1 MTKIIQFSAKT
12 YSDAVYVEG
21 MANHDRNME
30 FELERHCRR
39 YFNENYKRFFF
50 CGEDERMEIY
60 QNSFIKLWENIE
72 KGKLYVK
79 EGVLYG
85 ADKKPFT
92 GRLTTYFM
100 SIAKFKYLEYARS
113 NKYESDV
120 DIDDKKGNLHNCSI
134 CSDDTDFLY
143 DKSSLTM
150 EDIIAD
156 CIAVMSDRCNQLLK
170 KFYYE
175 EKSLDVILTEIP
187 TITNKNA
194 LKTMKFK
201 CMSTLRS
208 NAKSMYNRYCNC

>member
-30 FELERHCRR
+30 FELERHCRS
-39 YFNENYKRFFF
+39 YFNENYKRVFF

-85 ADKKPFT
+85 NNNKPFT
-92 GRLTTYFM
+92 GKLTTYFM
-100 SIAKFKYLEYARS
+100 SIARFKYLEYARS
-113 NKYESDV
+113 INNETDV
-120 DIDDKKGNLHNCSI
+120 DIDDKITELI
-134 CSDDTDFLY
+134 Y
-143 DKSSLTM
+143 DQSSTTM
-150 EDIIAD
+150 EDIISD
-156 CIAVMSDRCNQLLK
+156 CIAAMSDRCNQLLT

-175 EKSLDVILTEIP
+175 GKSLDLILEEIP

-208 NAKSMYNRYCNC
+208 NAQSMYNRYFNS